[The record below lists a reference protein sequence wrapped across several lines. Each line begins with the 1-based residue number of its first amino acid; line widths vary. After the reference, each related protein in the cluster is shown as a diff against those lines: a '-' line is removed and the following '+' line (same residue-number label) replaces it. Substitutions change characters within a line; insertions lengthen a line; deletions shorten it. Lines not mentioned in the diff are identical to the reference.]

1 MFPILDKQKAL
12 NSPFKRFQRRGWLI
26 GSLALLIGLGW
37 SKAVRAEGSVDL
49 ISNGG
54 DRPFLEF
61 RTTLTGTI
69 VRQSIIKV
77 YAEAG
82 ETINLGSSAT
92 GIGQG
97 DISYSAPDGT
107 SGTCGPGVGQI
118 PNRAAEVAG
127 SGVGYTPCTITVGAG
142 QTGIWQIGFVSPNPT
157 SPTDPTPTPVN
168 ADWAPQPANVG
179 YVAAWDVTVRNNA
192 GTAIPGRAYANY
204 LALNMGGNNQSLQSQ
219 TYIQTDLG
227 YLYRINLNGIDPF
240 GFIFFSNSKG
250 FTDQPCPGG
259 TPLFTS
265 VSLVPTADNP
275 NFTPPNICIPANAD
289 NPATGDITYKIFF
302 NPPSP
307 SLPTSAPLALS
318 PPQSVAPTDP
328 GNGTTWLRNPPPPIP
343 SGFSFRFEGAE
354 GTPNQAGP
362 TLGGNFIFNVSGP
375 GNYAITIDVNRDDVL
390 GNDNDVV
397 LQGPAI
403 AGINTVPW
411 NGQDGD
417 GNPLPA
423 GTTPY
428 NSVLTFFVG
437 DIHFPFLDPE
447 NNPNGL
453 IIQRLNPTSLAVENS
468 RVYYNDSQLTL
479 IGNPSN
485 PISALGGVDSTSGAH
500 AFGNG
505 TNTGFGNNN
514 GIDTWTSL
522 VDPLNLNGGILIQ
535 KADPSISKTVSANP
549 VAVGGPISYTLTVT
563 SNPPPDGDTYTNIQG
578 ARVTDTIPPEITGV
592 SWTCTVP
599 SGTGA
604 CGTASGTGNNID
616 LTVDLNVGATATITV
631 NGTVSPTAAGTLN
644 NTATV
649 GRPSDVTDANPDN
662 NTASAQTTIST
673 NPIQPSGTKSIR
685 LVTDSDNTGS
695 VTTGDILEYTVIYR
709 NTQPDVDITNF
720 QATDTLDP
728 SNLSF
733 VSGSYSFTASGAGTT
748 VAANS
753 NYNGTTDANLTTQG
767 TLGRGGGEIVVK
779 YRAVVIARA
788 GTEIRNQA
796 TATSTNGTV
805 TPSVTDAAVIEQGDL
820 PQVPDDGIEQGNL
833 SGTGDDDPT
842 VIVVADG
849 GASRFSPIG
858 RKSVRLA
865 TDTDNSGSVTTG
877 DTLEYTVLYT
887 NPRPRVDVTNFQ
899 ATDTLDPS
907 KLSFVT
913 GSYSFTASGAGTTV
927 AANPNYNGTTDINL
941 TTPGTL
947 GRRGGQILVKYRA
960 VVIAPVGTEIRNQA
974 SATST
979 NGTVSPS
986 ISDAAVVE
994 SGDLPQAPDDGI
1006 DQGNLPNNTG
1016 DDDPTVI
1023 VVGTGGASGPPR
1035 LRLVK
1040 RITNVIRNGVP
1051 LSGVNFSSFVDDPN
1065 DDNDTAAGW
1074 SQLPGGAPIG
1084 VSRLGSETPLQSG
1097 DLVEYTI
1104 YFLSD
1109 GGQPTTNV
1117 QSCDAIPTGTTFIAD
1132 SFGSNSGIVL
1142 NQSGTNTPQTNASD
1156 TDNGTFFSPLS
1167 PLTAPCADTNNPN
1180 GSVFLQLGDIPNTT
1194 PNNVGFVRFRVR
1206 IN

>member
-12 NSPFKRFQRRGWLI
+12 NTPFNRFQRRGWLI
-26 GSLALLIGLGW
+26 GSLALLMGLGW

-49 ISNGG
+49 IRNGG
-54 DRPFLEF
+54 ARPFLEF
-61 RTTLTGTI
+61 RTALTGTI

-77 YAEAG
+77 YAQTG

-97 DISYSAPDGT
+97 DITYSAPDGT

-157 SPTDPTPTPVN
+157 SPADPTPTPVGT
-168 ADWAPQPANVG
+168 DWAPQPANVG

-250 FTDQPCPGG
+250 FTTTPCPGG
-259 TPLFTS
+259 APLYQS
-265 VSLVPTADNP
+265 VPLDPAPYV
-275 NFTPPNICIPANAD
+275 CIPANAD

-302 NPPSP
+302 NRPSP

-328 GNGTTWLRNPPPPIP
+328 GNGSTWLRNPPPPIP

-354 GTPNQAGP
+354 RTPNQAGP
-362 TLGGNFIFNVSGP
+362 TLGGNFIFNASGP
-375 GNYAITIDVNRDDVL
+375 GNYAITIDVNRDGVL
-390 GNDNDVV
+390 GNANDVV

-403 AGINTVPW
+403 AGINTVSW
-411 NGQDGD
+411 NGQDGN

-453 IIQRLNPTSLAVENS
+453 IIQRVNPTSLAVENS

-479 IGNPSN
+479 TGNPTN

-500 AFGNG
+500 AFGNTG
-505 TNTGFGNNN
+505 STGFGNNN
-514 GIDTWTSL
+514 GVDTWTSL

-563 SNPPPDGDTYTNIQG
+563 SNPPPPGDTYTNIKG
-578 ARVTDTIPPEITGV
+578 ARVTDTIPPGITGV
-592 SWTCTVP
+592 SWTCTIP

-604 CGTASGTGNNID
+604 CGTANGTGNNID

-631 NGTVSPTAAGTLN
+631 NGTVSPTASGTLN

-649 GRPSDVTDANPDN
+649 ARPSDVTDANPGN
-662 NTASAQTTIST
+662 NTASAQTTIIT
-673 NPIQPSGTKSIR
+673 NPIQPSGTKSVR

-728 SNLSF
+728 RQLSF
-733 VSGSYSFTASGAGTT
+733 VSGSYSLTASGAGTT

-753 NYNGTTDANLTTQG
+753 NYNGTTDTNLTTPG
-767 TLGRGGGEIVVK
+767 TLGRGGGQIVVK
-779 YRAVVIARA
+779 YRAVVIAPA
-788 GTEIRNQA
+788 GTKISNQA
-796 TATSTNGTV
+796 SATSTGGTV
-805 TPSVTDAAVIEQGDL
+805 TPSITDAAVIEQGDI

-833 SGTGDDDPT
+833 PGTGDDDPT

-865 TDTDNSGSVTTG
+865 TDSDNSGSVTTG
-877 DTLEYTVLYT
+877 DILEYTVLYT
-887 NPRPRVDVTNFQ
+887 NPRPNVDVTNFQ

-907 KLSFVT
+907 KLSFVS

-947 GRRGGQILVKYRA
+947 GKRGGQIIVKYR
-960 VVIAPVGTEIRNQA
+960 VVVLAPAGTEIRNQA

-986 ISDAAVVE
+986 ISDAAVIE
-994 SGDLPQAPDDGI
+994 SGDLPQVPDDGI
-1006 DQGNLPNNTG
+1006 DQGNLPNNTV

-1051 LSGVNFSSFVDDPN
+1051 ISSINFSSFVDDAN

-1084 VSRLGSETPLQSG
+1084 VIKLGSETPLQSG

-1132 SFGSNSGIVL
+1132 SFGSNSGILL

-1156 TDNGTFFSPLS
+1156 TDKGTFFSPLS
-1167 PLTAPCADTNNPN
+1167 PVTAPCADTNNPN
-1180 GSVFLQLGDIPNTT
+1180 GSVFLQLGDIPNTI

>member
-1 MFPILDKQKAL
+1 
-12 NSPFKRFQRRGWLI
+12 
-26 GSLALLIGLGW
+26 LGW

-61 RTTLTGTI
+61 RNDSTGGI
-69 VRQSIIKV
+69 RRQSIIKV
-77 YAEAG
+77 YAGTG

-97 DISYSAPDGT
+97 TINFRAPDGT
-107 SGTCGPGVGQI
+107 NGTCGPGVGQI
-118 PNRAAEVAG
+118 PNLAAEVAG
-127 SGVGYTPCTITVGAG
+127 SGVGYTPCTVTVGAG
-142 QTGIWQIGFVSPNPT
+142 QSGVWEIDFVSPNPAN
-157 SPTDPTPTPVN
+157 PADPTPTPVN

-204 LALNMGGNNQSLQSQ
+204 LALNMGGNGRQLNS
-219 TYIQTDLG
+219 TTFIQTDIG
-227 YLYRINLNGIDPF
+227 YLYRIGLNGIDPF

-250 FTDQPCPGG
+250 FTDNPCPGG
-259 TPLFTS
+259 TPLFAS
-265 VSLVPTADNP
+265 VPLVASPTNP
-275 NFTPPNICIPANAD
+275 NFSPPNICIPTNAD

-307 SLPTSAPLALS
+307 SLPTEAP
-318 PPQSVAPTDP
+318 VAPSINP
-328 GNGTTWLRNPPPPIP
+328 NQPNAGGGTTWLRNPPPPIP
-343 SGFSFRFEGAE
+343 STSDFSFRFEGVD

-362 TLGGNFIFNVSGP
+362 TLGGNFIFNANSSGY
-375 GNYAITIDVNRDDVL
+375 YAITIDVNRDDVL
-390 GNDNDVV
+390 GNANDVV
-397 LQGPAI
+397 LQGSATT
-403 AGINTVPW
+403 GINTITW
-411 NGQDGD
+411 DGTD
-417 GNPLPA
+417 RNGNPVPA
-423 GTTPY
+423 GVTPY
-428 NSVLTFFVG
+428 DSTLTFFVG

-453 IIQRLNPTSLAVENS
+453 IIQRVNPTTGLPENS
-468 RVYYNDSQLTL
+468 RVYYNDFAVSTL
-479 IGNPSN
+479 NAGEEPPN
-485 PISALGGVDSTSGAH
+485 PISALGGVNSAGGAH
-500 AFGNG
+500 AFGDG
-505 TNTGFGNNN
+505 SSTGFGNNN

-522 VDPLNLNGGILIQ
+522 VDPLNLTGGILIQ
-535 KADPSISKTVSANP
+535 KADPTIQKTVSANP
-549 VAVGGPISYTLTVT
+549 VAVGGPISYTITVT
-563 SNPPPDGDTYTNIQG
+563 SNPPPDGDSYTNITG
-578 ARVTDTIPPEITGV
+578 ARVTDTVPPEITGV

-604 CGTASGTGNNID
+604 CGTASGSGNNID

-631 NGTVSPTAAGTLN
+631 NGTVSPTASGTLN

-649 GRPSDVTDANPDN
+649 ARPPDVTDVNPDN

-673 NPIQPSGTKSIR
+673 NPIQPSGTKSVR
-685 LVTDSDNTGS
+685 LATDSDNSGS
-695 VTTGDILEYTVIYR
+695 VTNGDILEYTVIYR

-728 SNLSF
+728 RNLSF

-753 NYNGTTDANLTTQG
+753 NYNGTTDT
-767 TLGRGGGEIVVK
+767 
-779 YRAVVIARA
+779 
-788 GTEIRNQA
+788 
-796 TATSTNGTV
+796 
-805 TPSVTDAAVIEQGDL
+805 
-820 PQVPDDGIEQGNL
+820 
-833 SGTGDDDPT
+833 
-842 VIVVADG
+842 
-849 GASRFSPIG
+849 
-858 RKSVRLA
+858 
-865 TDTDNSGSVTTG
+865 
-877 DTLEYTVLYT
+877 
-887 NPRPRVDVTNFQ
+887 
-899 ATDTLDPS
+899 
-907 KLSFVT
+907 
-913 GSYSFTASGAGTTV
+913 
-927 AANPNYNGTTDINL
+927 NL

-947 GRRGGQILVKYRA
+947 GRGGGQIVVKYQA

-979 NGTVSPS
+979 NGTVNPS
-986 ISDAAVVE
+986 VTDAVVQQPE
-994 SGDLPQAPDDGI
+994 DIPQVPDDEN
-1006 DQGNLPNNTG
+1006 DQGNQPDTG
-1016 DDDPTVI
+1016 DDDPTII
-1023 VVGTGGASGPPR
+1023 VVGGSPSGPPR

-1051 LSGVNFSSFVDDPN
+1051 ISGINFSSFVDDPN

-1074 SQLPGGAPIG
+1074 SQLPSGAPIG

-1117 QSCDAIPTGTTFIAD
+1117 QSCDAIPTATTFIAD

-1156 TDNGTFFSPLS
+1156 TDKGTFFSPLS
-1167 PLTAPCADTNNPN
+1167 PVTAPCADTNNPN